1 MLGRIVVR
9 HGPGFP
15 RGRRRFERARVKGK
29 GSKMKLFRHGPIG
42 HERPGVVSPTGRPV
56 DASAFGE
63 DYDEVFFAERGLER
77 LAAWLATYD
86 CPEVPSDA
94 RIGAPIARPSKIV
107 CIGLNYRAHARE
119 TNVP

>member
-1 MLGRIVVR
+1 
-9 HGPGFP
+9 
-15 RGRRRFERARVKGK
+15 
-29 GSKMKLFRHGPIG
+29 MKLFRHGPIG

-56 DASAFGE
+56 DVSAFGE

-107 CIGLNYRAHARE
+107 CIGLNYRAHADEAGIAR
-119 TNVP
+119 TPQGTRPPAQKVSLYLVHAPAMSL